1 MSETERL
8 KEKQLEKTADDAE
21 SAAARR
27 NDADQELEELE
38 IQAEE
43 LSRNDRF
50 RLDHVRDV
58 RDIKDED
65 QASTRSYV
73 KRGNALRS
81 DGERTAIEQK
91 EQQASVAIEG
101 QELHAEAVD
110 ATAEIVENHER
121 FERDTK
127 SAADERRASSIDAS
141 EKEKETLGSISEG
154 KETLREDKNYEIN
167 QTKEDQEF
175 FLAENAEEARLR
187 NYDARKELFEKDAG
201 SNKKPDDY
209 ILPEG
214 AEDLEEGVQE
224 RSYEQGN
231 KMVIERTVKRG
242 NKVDLYRKVIS
253 KTGIYYF
260 KNEQAITE
268 TTWVRETLDVKD

>member
-1 MSETERL
+1 M
-8 KEKQLEKTADDAE
+8 
-21 SAAARR
+21 
-27 NDADQELEELE
+27 
-38 IQAEE
+38 
-43 LSRNDRF
+43 
-50 RLDHVRDV
+50 
-58 RDIKDED
+58 
-65 QASTRSYV
+65 
-73 KRGNALRS
+73 
-81 DGERTAIEQK
+81 
-91 EQQASVAIEG
+91 
-101 QELHAEAVD
+101 
-110 ATAEIVENHER
+110 
-121 FERDTK
+121 
-127 SAADERRASSIDAS
+127 
-141 EKEKETLGSISEG
+141 
-154 KETLREDKNYEIN
+154 
-167 QTKEDQEF
+167 
-175 FLAENAEEARLR
+175 
-187 NYDARKELFEKDAG
+187 ELFEKDAG